1 MLNLQNMKTENRRCT
16 KYAAFHLESPWQ
28 TDVILFEFQ
37 RIQFKKK
44 NSIYKIVCCYQERN
58 FSKSTKSNSNPLSL
72 AKQRLTFN
80 FKFPGIKKHFCDVG
94 GNTFESS
101 DVIYFTSLYFE
112 EKKKMISRKK

>member
-1 MLNLQNMKTENRRCT
+1 MYEICCIPSGIPMTDRC
-16 KYAAFHLESPWQ
+16 YL
-28 TDVILFEFQ
+28 I
-37 RIQFKKK
+37 RIPKDSIQKK